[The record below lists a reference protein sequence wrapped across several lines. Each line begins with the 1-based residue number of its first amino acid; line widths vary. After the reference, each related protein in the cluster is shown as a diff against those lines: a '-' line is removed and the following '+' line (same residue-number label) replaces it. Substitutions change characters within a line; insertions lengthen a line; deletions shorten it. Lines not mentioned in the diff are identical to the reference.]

1 MTTNILNKYIQWNKW
16 QQALFHFVL
25 FIIVFFAI
33 QLIIKEFF
41 ITDHLLHEH
50 LSENFSE
57 ASVAEKMKS
66 YQDVTLLTIL
76 VPVAFYLLR
85 FGIIA
90 IFVLATTLLE
100 NMKHSFLTIFKAVVL
115 AEYIY
120 IIKQTIKL
128 IWFGFIHTD
137 YTYKTFYDF
146 HWDYVKG
153 WLDISNLPVYF
164 RVPLNTINIFTIL
177 YFFVLAYFLKREF
190 NKENTKPLPYSKSLN
205 VSFKA
210 FGTGLVLW
218 IVFIMFII
226 TTLN

>member
-1 MTTNILNKYIQWNKW
+1 MITNILNKYNQAKKW
-16 QQALFHFVL
+16 HQALLHFVL
-25 FIIVFFAI
+25 FIIVFSAI

-66 YQDVTLLTIL
+66 YQNVTILTIL

-100 NMKHSFLTIFKAVVL
+100 NMKYSFSCIFKAVVL

-128 IWFGFIHTD
+128 TWFGFIHTD
-137 YTYKTFYDF
+137 YTYKAFYSF

-153 WLDISNLPVYF
+153 WDDISNFPVYF
-164 RVPLNTINIFTIL
+164 RVPLNTINVFTIL

-190 NKENTKPLPYSKSLN
+190 NKEKPTPTTYSKSLN
-205 VSFKA
+205 ISFKA

-218 IVFIMFII
+218 IVITMFII